1 MFSVRMSLSFEYC
14 GEGLTQ
20 FATKLCSN
28 NKLII
33 LIFLQVCYMCIVL
46 EDTLWFRWVPPTL
59 AEKHGVDILHI
70 SMPMSTFTIYCII
83 QHTHTFT
90 YIYIYTCTH
99 LSSRYI
105 NYTYIKPIYV
115 IQYNDDSNNLA
126 SHTHIY
132 MYIYIHTVANDIP
145 CSLYLMILHII
156 CTVYTV
162 YTVDTV
168 YPFIPYYIYT
178 HSSLTICMYT
188 HLYIAI
194 QHIF

>member
-28 NKLII
+28 SKLII
-33 LIFLQVCYMCIVL
+33 FILLQVCYMCIVL

-90 YIYIYTCTH
+90 YIYIYTH
-99 LSSRYI
+99 
-105 NYTYIKPIYV
+105 
-115 IQYNDDSNNLA
+115 A
-126 SHTHIY
+126 HICR
-132 MYIYIHTVANDIP
+132 A
-145 CSLYLMILHII
+145 
-156 CTVYTV
+156 
-162 YTVDTV
+162 
-168 YPFIPYYIYT
+168 
-178 HSSLTICMYT
+178 
-188 HLYIAI
+188 AI
-194 QHIF
+194 